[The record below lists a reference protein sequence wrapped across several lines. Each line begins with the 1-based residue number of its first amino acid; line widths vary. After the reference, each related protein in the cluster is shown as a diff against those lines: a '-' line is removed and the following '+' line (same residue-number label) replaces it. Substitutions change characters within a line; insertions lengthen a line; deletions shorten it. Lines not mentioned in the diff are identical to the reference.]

1 MPVVHLMNVRKRFGA
16 VTAVDGVSLEV
27 AEGSIHTLLGPS
39 GCGKT
44 TTLRCIAGL
53 EQPDDGE
60 IRIGDTIA
68 AAPARGI
75 FVPPERR
82 GLGMVFQSYALWPH
96 LTVAENI
103 AFGLRQQRQSP
114 AEVEARVAEVLAL
127 TQLLGLEARLPSE
140 ISGGQQ
146 QRVAL
151 ARSLALRPGVLL
163 FDEPLSNLDA
173 KLRESMRLELRELQ
187 RALGTTS
194 VYVTHDQVEAMAIS
208 DQISIM
214 QRGRVLQTGTAR
226 ELYERPA
233 NPFVAGFLGASNF
246 LRGRVANNQILAE
259 GGIRI
264 EGPIPQDADTDGEVL
279 VSLRP
284 ERVTLHAAHP
294 DLAANCWR
302 GELVEQV
309 FSGDHVLCR
318 VMIGG
323 REIRVRLDPF
333 VTLENGR
340 SVWLSIPAAKV
351 IIIPLES
358 RVREPGGP
366 PVDPAG

>member
-1 MPVVHLMNVRKRFGA
+1 MPAVRLVNVRKRFGP

-27 AEGSIHTLLGPS
+27 AEGRLHTLLGPS

-53 EQPDDGE
+53 EHPDGGE
-60 IRIGDTIA
+60 IVIGDTLT

-96 LTVAENI
+96 MTVFENI
-103 AFGLRQQRQSP
+103 AFGLRQQRRSR

-127 TQLLGLEARLPSE
+127 TRLVGLEGRLPSE

-194 VYVTHDQVEAMAIS
+194 VYVTHDQVEAMVIS
-208 DQISIM
+208 DRISVM
-214 QRGRVLQTGTAR
+214 HRGRVLQTGTAR

-233 NPFVAGFLGASNF
+233 GPLVADFLGASNF
-246 LRGRVANNQILAE
+246 LRGRVAENRIRAE
-259 GGIRI
+259 GGLAI
-264 EGPIPQDADTDGEVL
+264 EAPIPSDAATGDEVL

-284 ERVTLHAAHP
+284 ERVTLHAAQP
-294 DLAANCWR
+294 DVAANCWR

-309 FSGDHVLCR
+309 FTGDHVLCR
-318 VMIGG
+318 VMIGD
-323 REIRVRLDPF
+323 REIRVRADPF
-333 VTLENGR
+333 LTLENGK
-340 SVWLSIPAAKV
+340 SVWLSVPAAKV
-351 IIIPLES
+351 IVIPLEDRIIDS
-358 RVREPGGP
+358 RW
-366 PVDPAG
+366 

>member
-1 MPVVHLMNVRKRFGA
+1 MPAVRLVNLQKRFGT

-27 AEGSIHTLLGPS
+27 AEGNIHTLLGPS

-53 EQPDDGE
+53 EWPDGGE
-60 IRIGDTIA
+60 IIIGGRTVV
-68 AAPARGI
+68 APERGI

-96 LTVAENI
+96 LTVFENI
-103 AFGLRQQRQSP
+103 AFGLRQQRRSR
-114 AEVEARVAEVLAL
+114 AEVETRVAEVLAL
-127 TQLLGLEARLPSE
+127 TQLTGLEGRYPSE

-187 RALGTTS
+187 RALGITS
-194 VYVTHDQVEAMAIS
+194 VYVTHDQVEAMVIS
-208 DQISIM
+208 DQISVM
-214 QRGRVLQTGTAR
+214 HRGRALQTGTAR

-233 NPFVAGFLGASNF
+233 DPFVADFLGASNF
-246 LRGRVANNQILAE
+246 LRGRVANGRILAE
-259 GGIRI
+259 GGLTIV
-264 EGPIPQDADTDGEVL
+264 GPVPDATADAEVL

-284 ERVTLHAAHP
+284 ERVTLHTTDP
-294 DLAANCWR
+294 DEANNCWR
-302 GELVEQV
+302 GELVGQV
-309 FSGDHVLCR
+309 FTGDYVLCR
-318 VMIGG
+318 VMVNG
-323 REIRVRLDPF
+323 REMRVRVDPF
-333 VTLENGR
+333 VTLENGKP
-340 SVWLSIPAAKV
+340 VWLHIPPAKV
-351 IIIPLES
+351 TVIPLEP
-358 RVREPGGP
+358 RPEERARLLET
-366 PVDPAG
+366 

>member
-1 MPVVHLMNVRKRFGA
+1 
-16 VTAVDGVSLEV
+16 
-27 AEGSIHTLLGPS
+27 EGSLHTLLGPS

-53 EQPDDGE
+53 ERPDGGE
-60 IRIGDTIA
+60 IVIGDRIV
-68 AAPARGI
+68 AAPARGL

-96 LTVAENI
+96 LTVHENI
-103 AFGLRQQRQSP
+103 AFGLRQQKRP
-114 AEVEARVAEVLAL
+114 RAEVEARVAEVLAL
-127 TQLLGLEARLPSE
+127 TQLTGLETRYPSE

-194 VYVTHDQVEAMAIS
+194 VYVTHDQVEALVIS
-208 DQISIM
+208 DQISVM
-214 QRGRVLQTGTAR
+214 HRGRVLQTGTAR

-233 NPFVAGFLGASNF
+233 DPFVADFLGASNF
-246 LRGRVANNQILAE
+246 IRGRVADGRIAAE
-259 GGIRI
+259 AGLTIA
-264 EGPIPQDADTDGEVL
+264 GPIPPAVGAGREVL

-284 ERVTLHAAHP
+284 ERLTVHAGDPNEAT
-294 DLAANCWR
+294 NCWR
-302 GELVEQV
+302 GELVGQV
-309 FSGDHVLCR
+309 FAGDHVLCR
-318 VMIGG
+318 VMVNG
-323 REIRVRLDPF
+323 REMRARVDPF
-333 VTLENGR
+333 LALANGR
-340 SVWLSIPAAKV
+340 PVWLHIPAAKV
-351 IIIPLES
+351 TVIPL
-358 RVREPGGP
+358 
-366 PVDPAG
+366 D

>member
-1 MPVVHLMNVRKRFGA
+1 MPVVRLVNLQKRFGA

-27 AEGSIHTLLGPS
+27 AEGNIHTLLGPS

-53 EQPDDGE
+53 ERPDDGE
-60 IRIGDTIA
+60 IVIGGKIM
-68 AAPARGI
+68 AAPERGI

-103 AFGLRQQRQSP
+103 AFGLRQQKRSR
-114 AEVEARVAEVLAL
+114 AEVVARVAEVLAL
-127 TQLLGLEARLPSE
+127 TQLTGLETRYPSE

-187 RALGTTS
+187 RALGITS
-194 VYVTHDQVEAMAIS
+194 VYVTHDQVEAMVIS
-208 DQISIM
+208 DRISVM
-214 QRGRVLQTGTAR
+214 HRGRILQTGTAR

-233 NPFVAGFLGASNF
+233 DPFVADFLGASNF
-246 LRGRVANNQILAE
+246 LRGRVAGGRILAE
-259 GGIRI
+259 GGLII
-264 EGPIPQDADTDGEVL
+264 AGSIPDGVAADGEVL

-284 ERVTLHAAHP
+284 ERVTLHTTDP
-294 DLAANCWR
+294 DEATNCWR
-302 GELVEQV
+302 GELVGQV
-309 FSGDHVLCR
+309 FTGDHVLCR
-318 VMIGG
+318 VMING
-323 REIRVRLDPF
+323 REMRVRVDPF
-333 VTLENGR
+333 VTLENGK
-340 SVWLSIPAAKV
+340 SVWLHIPPAKV
-351 IIIPLES
+351 TVIPLAPS
-358 RVREPGGP
+358 PKSIS
-366 PVDPAG
+366 

>member
-1 MPVVHLMNVRKRFGA
+1 MPVVRLVNLQKRFGA

-27 AEGSIHTLLGPS
+27 AEGNIHTLLGPS

-53 EQPDDGE
+53 EQPDGGE
-60 IRIGDTIA
+60 VVIGGKIM
-68 AAPARGI
+68 AAPERGI

-96 LTVAENI
+96 LTVYENI
-103 AFGLRQQRQSP
+103 AFGLRQQKRSRT
-114 AEVEARVAEVLAL
+114 EVEARVAEVLAL
-127 TQLLGLEARLPSE
+127 TQLAGFESRYPSE

-187 RALGTTS
+187 RALRTTS
-194 VYVTHDQVEAMAIS
+194 VYVTHDQVEAMVIS
-208 DQISIM
+208 DQISVM
-214 QRGRVLQTGTAR
+214 YRGRVLQTGTAR

-233 NPFVAGFLGASNF
+233 GPFVADFLGASNF

-259 GGIRI
+259 GGLTI
-264 EGPIPQDADTDGEVL
+264 EGPIPHDAATNGEVL

-284 ERVTLHAAHP
+284 ERVTLHAADP
-294 DLAANCWR
+294 VVATNCWR
-302 GELVEQV
+302 GELV
-309 FSGDHVLCR
+309 G
-318 VMIGG
+318 
-323 REIRVRLDPF
+323 
-333 VTLENGR
+333 
-340 SVWLSIPAAKV
+340 
-351 IIIPLES
+351 
-358 RVREPGGP
+358 
-366 PVDPAG
+366 